1 MLHLEDLTWP
11 ELDALDR
18 KRTVIFIAFSPLEEH
33 GPHLPIGTDVYM
45 ANHFAEAIARQVEA
59 QRPGVTALLLPPIP
73 LGAGTVPMRGSVNV
87 TVDLIF
93 DIARQI
99 GAAYARDG
107 FRHIVF
113 TNGHLSPAHMIALEN
128 AALWLSRRYGMLA
141 VAPSASIARAVIQG
155 GNIKDAVGERLSAEE
170 LADLLSSAHAGT
182 LETSVMLHLHPD
194 LVRARYATLP
204 PLKRRA
210 MLGWRGRT
218 PAAWAGYVGS
228 PALASA
234 EWGAIAVEALVG
246 RGTQMVLRMLDEGQ
260 PGAKAGR
267 FFPRLPFWLAGRRA
281 LLVGAAAL
289 VGISVTLFA
298 TQTFGS
304 GRKTHCGR

>member
-18 KRTVIFIAFSPLEEH
+18 KNTVIFVAFSPLEEH

-45 ANHFAEAIARQVEA
+45 ANHFAEAIAQRVEA
-59 QRPGVTALLLPPIP
+59 QRPSLTTLLLPPVP

-99 GAAYARDG
+99 GTAYARDG
-107 FRHIVF
+107 FQHIVF

-128 AALWLSRRYGMLA
+128 AALWLCRRHGMQA
-141 VAPSASIARAVIQG
+141 VAPSASIARAVIQSG
-155 GNIKDAVGERLSAEE
+155 DIKDAVGDRLSAEE
-170 LADLLSSAHAGT
+170 LSQLLSAEHAGT

-194 LVRARYATLP
+194 LVRDNYTAQP
-204 PLKRRA
+204 PLTRRA

-228 PALASA
+228 PALGSA
-234 EWGAIAVEALVG
+234 EWGRIAVDALVG
-246 RGTQMVLRMLDEGQ
+246 RGAQLVLRMVDEG
-260 PGAKAGR
+260 KAGVQAGR
-267 FFPRLPFWLAGRRA
+267 LFPRVPFWLAGRRA
-281 LLVGAAAL
+281 LLLGAAAAA
-289 VGISVTLFA
+289 GISATLLA
-298 TQTFGS
+298 TQALGS
-304 GRKTHCGR
+304 GRKTRRGR